1 MKVLVVNTLYPPH
14 IVGGAE
20 KSVKLLCEGI
30 VRAGVEVVVVSL
42 HPSEGTSVET
52 LNGVKVY
59 RLPIDNAYWPF
70 DQKQRSP
77 LAKMHWHARD
87 VWNRAARLRFSK
99 ILETEEPDVVHTNNL
114 TGFSVALWAEV
125 QARSLPIV
133 HTLRD
138 YSLLC
143 RRATLFREGRTCKRR
158 CADCAIMTMP
168 SKSMSLRVDRVIS
181 NSRFVLDLHLANGY
195 FRRAAGEVIYNI
207 MEVEAE
213 NIGGPD
219 SDSALTFGYIGKI
232 DQDKGI
238 EIVLA
243 ATEKI
248 QTADWKLKI
257 AGRGAEE
264 YVARLKARYAD
275 PRIEWLGFTAVRD
288 VMRQIDVTI
297 ISSIWYEPLPRV
309 LIESMAYRRSTICST
324 AGGIPEIS
332 HYADLV
338 GEYEP
343 TDVDALARL
352 MEKAISRGRPACTS
366 RGNGTGE
373 LPELFSAPM
382 VANRNIAVYRAALA
396 RQGTE

>member
-14 IVGGAE
+14 VVGGAE
-20 KSVKLLCEGI
+20 KSVKLLCESV

-42 HPSEGTSVET
+42 HPGEGTIIET

-59 RLPIDNAYWPF
+59 RLPIDNVYWPF

-77 LAKMHWHARD
+77 LAKMQWHLRD
-87 VWNRAARLRFSK
+87 VWNRAAGLRFSK
-99 ILETEEPDVVHTNNL
+99 VLEIEKPDVVHTNNL
-114 TGFSVALWAEV
+114 TGFSVALWASLRA
-125 QARSLPIV
+125 QSLPIV

-143 RRATLFREGRTCKRR
+143 RRATLFRGGQTCKRR
-158 CADCAIMTMP
+158 CVDCAMMTMP
-168 SKSMSLRVDRVIS
+168 SKSMSQYVDRVIS

-195 FRRAAGEVIYNI
+195 FRQAAGEVIYNI
-207 MEVEAE
+207 MEVGPERVE
-213 NIGGPD
+213 GPD
-219 SDSALTFGYIGKI
+219 TDSALTFGYIGKI

-238 EIVLA
+238 EIILA

-248 QTADWKLKI
+248 QMADWKLKI
-257 AGRGAEE
+257 AGRGAED
-264 YVARLKARYAD
+264 YVNKLKARYTD
-275 PRIEWLGFTAVRD
+275 PRIEWLGFTVVRD

-332 HYADLV
+332 HYADLI

-343 TDVDALARL
+343 TDVEALARL
-352 MEKAISRGRPACTS
+352 MEKAISGGRLAGT
-366 RGNGTGE
+366 RRENGAGE
-373 LPELFSAPM
+373 LPQLFSAPRI
-382 VANRNIAVYRAALA
+382 ADRNIVVYRDALA
-396 RQGTE
+396 R